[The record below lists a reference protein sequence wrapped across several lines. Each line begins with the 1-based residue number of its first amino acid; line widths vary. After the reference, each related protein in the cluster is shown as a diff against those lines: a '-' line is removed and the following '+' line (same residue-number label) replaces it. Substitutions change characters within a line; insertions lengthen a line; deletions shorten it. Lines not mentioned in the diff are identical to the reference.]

1 MSSLINEELRRLVA
15 YRADHLCEYCLIH
28 ESDGL
33 LDFQVDHIISR
44 KHGGATESQN
54 LAYACPFCNRQK
66 GSDLGT
72 ILPSSGKL
80 IRFFHP
86 RNDTWSVHFKLREAT
101 IEPLT
106 EIAEGTI
113 RILGFNHPDRLLE
126 RQLLIS
132 IGRYPSISAL
142 ARLRI

>member
-1 MSSLINEELRRLVA
+1 MSSLINEELRLLVA

-44 KHGGATESQN
+44 KHGGATEAQN
-54 LAYACPFCNRQK
+54 LAYAWPFCNRQK

-72 ILPSSGKL
+72 IMASSRKL
-80 IRFFHP
+80 IRFFNP
-86 RNDTWSVHFKLREAT
+86 RNDKWPAHFKLNVAT
-101 IEPLT
+101 IEPLS

-132 IGRYPSISAL
+132 IGRYPSIPAL

>member
-1 MSSLINEELRRLVA
+1 MSSLISEDLRRLVA
-15 YRADHLCEYCLIH
+15 LRADHLCEYCLIH
-28 ESDGL
+28 EGDGL

-44 KHGGATESQN
+44 KHGGATTSQN

-72 ILPSSGKL
+72 VMAPSGRL

-86 RNDTWSVHFKLREAT
+86 RSDIWADHFKISGPM

-106 EIAEGTI
+106 EIAGGTI

-132 IGRYPSISAL
+132 IGRYPSIPAL
-142 ARLRI
+142 ARLRT